1 MKYSSRIS
9 VIDKELDEWRFRV
22 HKLDEENE
30 DLTGRDAHLRE
41 ECAATMRNLVS
52 DALQFDREN
61 ISYPKIGKEDVSIV
75 ESFYRRILPSLFS
88 GACSSSRKNEC
99 CRRRRSGIT
108 K

>member
-1 MKYSSRIS
+1 

-30 DLTGRDAHLRE
+30 ALVGRDAHLRE
-41 ECAATMRNLVS
+41 ECATTMRHLVT

-61 ISYPKIGKEDVSIV
+61 INYPKIGKEDVSIIQ
-75 ESFYRRILPSLFS
+75 SFYKKNNKFLSLYAGS
-88 GACSSSRKNEC
+88 CSSSRKNEC
-99 CRRRRSGIT
+99 LCRRRSRIT